1 MYDKI
6 LLQFILLFGGS
17 GEVSSD
23 GGGGDEGGG
32 NRVGGGTVEARRV
45 GASRPTLP
53 VPLSKTS
60 PRASVPVAGPHLRSG
75 SRIPCSVLPAA
86 GRGVLAVRAAPR
98 PYNPSSFLHPA
109 NGAELRSENVNSR
122 VVVAAVH
129 ASDRVLSLGR
139 HRFSAHNPNPHSV
152 LGAPG

>member
-60 PRASVPVAGPHLRSG
+60 PRASVPVAGRGPASAIWASG
-75 SRIPCSVLPAA
+75 SRIPCSVLPA
-86 GRGVLAVRAAPR
+86 G
-98 PYNPSSFLHPA
+98 YIF
-109 NGAELRSENVNSR
+109 
-122 VVVAAVH
+122 
-129 ASDRVLSLGR
+129 
-139 HRFSAHNPNPHSV
+139 FSII
-152 LGAPG
+152 